1 MVRAWRKTHC
11 YRNPAPGCIARQIKV
26 SQARTIPIEQDQSD
40 FGLFDRLHIYKD
52 KLIANSRFQNAV
64 AKIPFLRGI
73 AKKRAN
79 QLFDVMAGFVYSQI
93 LLACIRLNIFNDL
106 KDGPLTLEAIK
117 NQCGLEYA
125 PLKQLLDAAVS
136 IHLLEIRTHQKYGL
150 GKLGAPL
157 VGNSALAAMIEHH
170 SVLYDDLRDP
180 LLLLSGKLKS
190 KKLEKF
196 WPYVSNDREDQESL
210 KDQDRVKDYSDLMSA
225 SLPLV
230 ADQVVGA
237 YDFSKHRCLLDVGG
251 GQGTFLKRVHLQSP
265 QLERMLF
272 DLPGVVNL
280 AAENFSANPEDQSIK
295 VFGGDFF
302 KDDLPTGA
310 DLITLIR
317 VIFDHDDERVKI
329 LLKSIFRVLPSGG
342 KLLIAEPMAE
352 TPDHPPMGHAYF
364 GFYLMAMGRGR
375 PRTVDEIGQLAL
387 QVGFKGVEILP
398 SDMPINAQVL
408 LLSA

>member
-1 MVRAWRKTHC
+1 M
-11 YRNPAPGCIARQIKV
+11 
-26 SQARTIPIEQDQSD
+26 SQVRTIPIEQDHSD
-40 FGLFDRLHIYKD
+40 YGLFDRLYILKD
-52 KLIANSRFQNAV
+52 KLIANSRFQNTV
-64 AKIPFLRGI
+64 AKVPFLRGI

-79 QLFDVMAGFVYSQI
+79 QLFDVMAGFVYTQI
-93 LLACIRLNIFNDL
+93 LLACIRLNIFNQL

-117 NQCGLEYA
+117 NECGLERA

-136 IHLLEIRTHQKYGL
+136 IHLLEIRTNHRYGL

-170 SVLYDDLRDP
+170 SVLYEDLRDP

-196 WPYVSNDREDQESL
+196 WPYVSNDLEDQESL
-210 KDQDRVKDYSDLMSA
+210 KDQERVKDYSDLMSA

-230 ADQVVGA
+230 ADQVLGA
-237 YDFSKHRCLLDVGG
+237 YDFSRHRCLLDIGG

-272 DLPGVVNL
+272 DLPGVANL
-280 AAENFSANPEDQSIK
+280 AELNFSASSENQSIK

-302 KDDLPTGA
+302 KDELPSGA

-329 LLKSIFRVLPSGG
+329 LLRLIFRALSPGG

-375 PRTVDEIGQLAL
+375 PRTVEEIGQLAL
-387 QVGFKGVEILP
+387 EAGFKRVEILP

-408 LLSA
+408 LISA

>member
-1 MVRAWRKTHC
+1 M
-11 YRNPAPGCIARQIKV
+11 
-26 SQARTIPIEQDQSD
+26 SQVRTIPIEQDHSD
-40 FGLFDRLHIYKD
+40 YGLFDRLYILKD
-52 KLIANSRFQNAV
+52 KLIANSQFQNTV

-79 QLFDVMAGFVYSQI
+79 QLFDVMAGFVYTQI
-93 LLACIRLNIFNDL
+93 LLACIRLNIFNQL

-117 NQCGLEYA
+117 NECGLERA

-136 IHLLEIRTHQKYGL
+136 IHLLEIRANHRYGL

-170 SVLYDDLRDP
+170 SVLYEDLRDP

-196 WPYVSNDREDQESL
+196 WPYVSNDLEDQESL
-210 KDQDRVKDYSDLMSA
+210 KDQERVKDYSDLMSA

-230 ADQVVGA
+230 ADQVLGA
-237 YDFSKHRCLLDVGG
+237 YDFSRHRCLLDIGG

-272 DLPGVVNL
+272 DLPGVANL
-280 AAENFSANPEDQSIK
+280 AELNFSASSENQSIK

-302 KDDLPTGA
+302 KDELPSGA

-329 LLKSIFRVLPSGG
+329 LLRSIFRALSPGG

-375 PRTVDEIGQLAL
+375 PRTVEEIGQLAL
-387 QVGFKGVEILP
+387 EAGFKRVEILP

-408 LLSA
+408 LISA

>member
-1 MVRAWRKTHC
+1 M
-11 YRNPAPGCIARQIKV
+11 
-26 SQARTIPIEQDQSD
+26 SQVRTIPIEQDHSD
-40 FGLFDRLHIYKD
+40 YGLFDRLYILKD
-52 KLIANSRFQNAV
+52 KLIANSQFQNTV

-79 QLFDVMAGFVYSQI
+79 QLFDVMAGFVYTQI
-93 LLACIRLNIFNDL
+93 LLACIRLNIFNQL

-117 NQCGLEYA
+117 NECGLERA

-136 IHLLEIRTHQKYGL
+136 IHLLEIRANHKYGL

-170 SVLYDDLRDP
+170 SVLYEDLRDP

-196 WPYVSNDREDQESL
+196 WPYVSNDLEDQESL
-210 KDQDRVKDYSDLMSA
+210 KDQERVKDYSDLMSA

-230 ADQVVGA
+230 ADQVLGA
-237 YDFSKHRCLLDVGG
+237 YDFSRHRCLLDIGG

-272 DLPGVVNL
+272 DLPGVANL
-280 AAENFSANPEDQSIK
+280 AELNFSASSENQSIK

-302 KDDLPTGA
+302 KDELPSGA

-329 LLKSIFRVLPSGG
+329 LLRSIFRALSPGG

-375 PRTVDEIGQLAL
+375 PRTVEEIGQLAL
-387 QVGFKGVEILP
+387 EAGFKRVEILP

-408 LLSA
+408 LISA

>member
-1 MVRAWRKTHC
+1 M
-11 YRNPAPGCIARQIKV
+11 
-26 SQARTIPIEQDQSD
+26 SQVRTIPIEQDHSD
-40 FGLFDRLHIYKD
+40 YGLFDRLYIYKD
-52 KLIANSRFQNAV
+52 KLIANSRFQNTV

-79 QLFDVMAGFVYSQI
+79 QLFDVMAGFVYTQI
-93 LLACIRLNIFNDL
+93 LLACIRLNIFNQL

-117 NQCGLEYA
+117 NECGLERA

-136 IHLLEIRTHQKYGL
+136 IHLLEIRANHRYGL

-170 SVLYDDLRDP
+170 SVLYEDLRDP

-196 WPYVSNDREDQESL
+196 WPYVSNDLEDQESL
-210 KDQDRVKDYSDLMSA
+210 KDQERVKDYSDLMSA

-230 ADQVVGA
+230 ADQVLGA
-237 YDFSKHRCLLDVGG
+237 YDFSRHRCLLDIGG

-272 DLPGVVNL
+272 DLPGVANL
-280 AAENFSANPEDQSIK
+280 AELNFSASSENQSIK

-302 KDDLPTGA
+302 KDELPSGA

-329 LLKSIFRVLPSGG
+329 LLRSIFRALSPGG

-375 PRTVDEIGQLAL
+375 PRTVEEIGQLAL
-387 QVGFKGVEILP
+387 EAGFKRVEILP

-408 LLSA
+408 LISS

>member
-1 MVRAWRKTHC
+1 M
-11 YRNPAPGCIARQIKV
+11 

-40 FGLFDRLHIYKD
+40 YGLFDRLHIYKD

-106 KDGPLTLEAIK
+106 KDGPLTLDAIK

-196 WPYVSNDREDQESL
+196 WPYVSNDLEDQESL

-364 GFYLMAMGRGR
+364 GFYLLAMGRGR

-398 SDMPINAQVL
+398 SNMPINAQVL

>member
-1 MVRAWRKTHC
+1 M
-11 YRNPAPGCIARQIKV
+11 
-26 SQARTIPIEQDQSD
+26 SQVRTIPIEQDHSD
-40 FGLFDRLHIYKD
+40 YGLFDRLYILKD
-52 KLIANSRFQNAV
+52 KLIANSQFQNTV

-79 QLFDVMAGFVYSQI
+79 QLFDVMAGFVYTQI
-93 LLACIRLNIFNDL
+93 LLACIRLNIFNQL

-117 NQCGLEYA
+117 NECGLERA

-136 IHLLEIRTHQKYGL
+136 IHLLEIRANHRYGL

-170 SVLYDDLRDP
+170 SVLYEDLRDP

-196 WPYVSNDREDQESL
+196 WPYVSNDLEDQESL
-210 KDQDRVKDYSDLMSA
+210 KDQECVKDYSDLMSA

-230 ADQVVGA
+230 ADQVLGA
-237 YDFSKHRCLLDVGG
+237 YDFSRHRCLLDIGG

-272 DLPGVVNL
+272 DLPGVANL
-280 AAENFSANPEDQSIK
+280 AELNFSASSENQSIK

-302 KDDLPTGA
+302 KDELPSGA

-329 LLKSIFRVLPSGG
+329 LLRSIFRALSPGG

-375 PRTVDEIGQLAL
+375 PRTVEEIGQLAL
-387 QVGFKGVEILP
+387 EAGFKRVEILP

-408 LLSA
+408 LISA